1 MSSPQEKFAPKWPDL
16 STPRTDTLNMLINY
30 RGEVMLGD
38 VLELLFRRIE
48 TLEAQV
54 ERRTE

>member
-1 MSSPQEKFAPKWPDL
+1 
-16 STPRTDTLNMLINY
+16 MLIPY
-30 RGEVMLGD
+30 RGKVMLDD
-38 VLELLFRRIE
+38 VLEILFRRIE

>member
-1 MSSPQEKFAPKWPDL
+1 
-16 STPRTDTLNMLINY
+16 MLIHY
-30 RGEVMLGD
+30 RGEVMLDD

-54 ERRTE
+54 ERRAE